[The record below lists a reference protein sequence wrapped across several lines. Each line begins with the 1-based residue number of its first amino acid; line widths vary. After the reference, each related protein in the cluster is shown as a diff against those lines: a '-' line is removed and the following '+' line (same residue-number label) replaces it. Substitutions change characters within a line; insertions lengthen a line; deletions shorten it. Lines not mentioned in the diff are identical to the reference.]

1 MTGRS
6 LTQDIISPYMLKCLP
21 SVLEIQA
28 CKHHHAQKEASTFRE
43 ILPRT
48 EFDDLIFF

>member
-21 SVLEIQA
+21 SILEIQA
-28 CKHHHAQKEASTFRE
+28 FKHHHKDASTFRE

-48 EFDDLIFF
+48 EFDDLNFFE